1 MGTAISSI
9 DPSKEKL
16 GNSNPNPT
24 LPFGTSIDVEA
35 TCFPD
40 EFETKIQKKK
50 KIQKN
55 TKKKP

>member
-9 DPSKEKL
+9 DPPKEKL
-16 GNSNPNPT
+16 GNLNPNPT

-40 EFETKIQKKK
+40 EFETKNKKK
-50 KIQKN
+50 KNHK
-55 TKKKP
+55 

>member
-16 GNSNPNPT
+16 GNSNLNPT

-50 KIQKN
+50 KTIN
-55 TKKKP
+55 NS